1 MVINYKSKGNEKGRI
16 KLPFLIYG
24 YYEKTKPYK
33 DKSGYLRYK
42 DSNKPHHVAV
52 LEKLFG
58 HKLSKGSV
66 VHHKNRDKTDNR
78 PSNLT
83 VYKNQKA
90 HDSAHRKDK
99 KRFGF
104 W

>member
-1 MVINYKSKGNEKGRI
+1 MK
-16 KLPFLIYG
+16 
-24 YYEKTKPYK
+24 KTKLYK

-78 PSNLT
+78 ASNLWAFSS
-83 VYKNQKA
+83 QK
-90 HDSAHRKDK
+90 SIIQPM
-99 KRFGF
+99 
-104 W
+104 